1 MDEKI
6 DGLLQDI
13 KDDSSYSKH
22 ALYAE
27 VVGTIPDFH
36 SSRRIDDPE
45 VEEALQRLDLNEDM
59 QDLGTGY
66 LVIQDNTGER
76 FKGTAFTC
84 ADLKA
89 AICQQSPSHYAGM
102 LASSTKHR
110 RKEYFLERERS
121 DDVSRAY
128 ALVLAFY
135 TGSGSNN
142 ASRGASLC
150 IRTGNTRSPLNLEA
164 QEAINGALPIF
175 YFMVGALAQIPY
187 FFGECS
193 RCVQLD
199 VDELAA
205 YTPGTVVAWT
215 QFASSKKG
223 SATASAFQDRNTV
236 FHIHSMTGRHIAYF
250 SDYTS
255 EDEVLF
261 LPFSCFLTVGKFED
275 GPITHI
281 YLRQIEFGSSNKTI
295 LWVDDHIFEEQWEN
309 KGHMEATCAANVNE
323 NIHFVCKPTTELA
336 VSWLA
341 SPLAEATT
349 KPWSTFQVEDHFRIV
364 TDMTR
369 TNESS
374 PGDAGARLVAEVINL
389 GYTCKILVFTS
400 DKKAA
405 EEKIKQA
412 CGGAIPS
419 NVKVTIMATET
430 RQFISFDGVVST
442 STPTLPSDSSGAG
455 SGAGGGA
462 SGGGGSGG
470 GGGGGSGGDEEGKCS
485 MS

>member
-1 MDEKI
+1 
-6 DGLLQDI
+6 
-13 KDDSSYSKH
+13 
-22 ALYAE
+22 
-27 VVGTIPDFH
+27 
-36 SSRRIDDPE
+36 
-45 VEEALQRLDLNEDM
+45 
-59 QDLGTGY
+59 
-66 LVIQDNTGER
+66 
-76 FKGTAFTC
+76 
-84 ADLKA
+84 
-89 AICQQSPSHYAGM
+89 
-102 LASSTKHR
+102 
-110 RKEYFLERERS
+110 LE
-121 DDVSRAY
+121 
-128 ALVLAFY
+128 
-135 TGSGSNN
+135 T
-142 ASRGASLC
+142 
-150 IRTGNTRSPLNLEA
+150 

-193 RCVQLD
+193 RCAQLD
-199 VDELAA
+199 INELAA
-205 YTPGTVVAWT
+205 YTPGAVVAWT

-236 FHIHSMTGRHIAYF
+236 FHMHSMTGRHIAYF
-250 SDYTS
+250 SDYET

-275 GPITHI
+275 GPTTHI
-281 YLRQIEFGSSNKTI
+281 YLRQIEFGSSNKTC

-349 KPWSTFQVEDHFRIV
+349 KPWNAFQVDDHFRIV

-369 TNESS
+369 NNESS

-405 EEKIKQA
+405 EEKIKKV
-412 CGGAIPS
+412 CRGTIPS
-419 NVKVTIMATET
+419 NVKVTITAAET
-430 RQFISFDGVVST
+430 RRFISFDGVVATST
-442 STPTLPSDSSGAG
+442 STAPSDGAG
-455 SGAGGGA
+455 SDTGGGA
-462 SGGGGSGG
+462 SGGGGSGS
-470 GGGGGSGGDEEGKCS
+470 GGSGDNCS
-485 MS
+485 LS